1 MTFQAKAYGWNQKG
15 ASMFEMH
22 PYYPHDI
29 GIFGPSIFF
38 NNYGLRTFHPDSGIV
53 SWNWCAP
60 YYLGCNTICVNGNN
74 SIALASLV
82 LGQERLDM
90 IRDQMWVEMKRLMVA
105 PKEDWMD
112 EISVC
117 QYYIRTHVL
126 YVKSVSVLQSIM
138 YSASSI
144 ILLYKDIRRTC
155 MSVCVKSVSVSCNQY
170 NVLCLFVG
178 ASIILWYNN
187 NNNNKLLNKIMFNKI

>member
-112 EISVC
+112 EIYPYS
-117 QYYIRTHVL
+117 L
-126 YVKSVSVLQSIM
+126 YL
-138 YSASSI
+138 
-144 ILLYKDIRRTC
+144 C
-155 MSVCVKSVSVSCNQY
+155 CNQY

-187 NNNNKLLNKIMFNKI
+187 NNNNKLLNNLKYKKCLIKPK